1 MTWAAVRRTRLR
13 QRRLPAG
20 SFPDITATYVL
31 VSPCP
36 VHLQQITRNTSKM
49 FLKGSQA
56 SDRATLQEINQMER
70 EMCNYLDWE
79 LSTTQ
84 YWATSRP
91 WSSGISFQVP
101 RGRIR
106 HTRSY
111 GVEALDTPTHGYS
124 NTTSLASSPPPFLLP
139 KTFWIKISLG
149 LILPNKVLS
158 VHLGCPCEGW
168 PCTLGHPPANA
179 CTLTISAPTSCRISP
194 QPKITW
200 ISAAIQ
206 TVFRRFWPPAVERVH
221 TDHVSPDVPP
231 DQPPTK
237 TTWISAAIQR
247 FFRRFGR
254 PLSSACTL
262 TMSAPTSRRI
272 GP

>member
-1 MTWAAVRRTRLR
+1 
-13 QRRLPAG
+13 
-20 SFPDITATYVL
+20 
-31 VSPCP
+31 
-36 VHLQQITRNTSKM
+36 M

-56 SDRATLQEINQMER
+56 SDRTTLQEINQMER

-111 GVEALDTPTHGYS
+111 GVEALDTSTHGYS
-124 NTTSLASSPPPFLLP
+124 NTTSLASSISPPPFLP

-149 LILPNKVLS
+149 SILPNKVLS

-237 TTWISAAIQR
+237 TTWISAFWPAAVERVHIDHV
-247 FFRRFGR
+247 GPDVPPDR
-254 PLSSACTL
+254 PLTKTTWISPPAAERMDADHIDVDPL
-262 TMSAPTSRRI
+262 PDPYPTQNHLDLD
-272 GP
+272 